1 MKNRRAVLTGAAAT
15 MAAFAANAATTT
27 VSTASASAADS
38 SNAKASAGTGRAR
51 RVLDFRNP
59 IDNLYALVKMHGTFG
74 PKAVYPAY
82 RGITFGRVGQAAAK
96 PLFGYEGFSTLRA
109 DLLPNGHVRWWG
121 KEIAFY
127 TDLRTGLPLDRWVN
141 PYTNETVE
149 PMHFL
154 NDHQLAVLT
163 DTMLEI
169 RFPGQEDE
177 EPAGTFYN
185 PHLTAADRR
194 KSDGTLPF
202 VLPWTVEGDLAMVTL
217 EAPLSY
223 KNPLDP
229 KVWKRESSGDRINPS
244 ESYSFTASLADLENP
259 QLQSANFTGGF
270 ARVAPWW
277 PWMLMG
283 QHPGDLFTRA
293 HMWKRTDSLD
303 NVQPTIRRYVEKR
316 HPEYLEPPTEWDE
329 ERNPS
334 TWEKY
339 ALTRKPAA

>member
-1 MKNRRAVLTGAAAT
+1 MNTTNSSRRALLTGTGAT
-15 MAAFAANAATTT
+15 LMAALTTAVPPSRASGAAR
-27 VSTASASAADS
+27 TAGAAD
-38 SNAKASAGTGRAR
+38 AGSGPHPR

-59 IDNLYALVKMHGTFG
+59 IDNLYALVKMHGTFDT
-74 PKAVYPAY
+74 KAVYPAY

-127 TDLRTGLPLDRWVN
+127 TDLRTGIPLERWTN
-141 PYTNETVE
+141 PYTGESVE

-169 RFPGQEDE
+169 RFPGQDGE

-185 PHLTAADRR
+185 PHLTSADRR
-194 KSDGTLPF
+194 NGALPF

-229 KVWKRESSGDRINPS
+229 AVWKRESSGERINPS

-259 QLQSANFTGGF
+259 RLQSANFTGGF

-283 QHPGDLFTRA
+283 QRQGDLFTRA

-303 NVQPTIRRYVEKR
+303 NVQTTIRRYVEKR
-316 HPEYLEPPTEWDE
+316 FPEYLEPPTRWDE

-339 ALTRKPAA
+339 ALTRRPAT